1 MKTYTLTESAYKLI
15 ESMLEECNKHGWMLA
30 DREDAMQ
37 AALAA
42 LRSSGEVSGWNK
54 HRRKHDEI

>member
-42 LRSSGEVSGWNK
+42 LRSCPEVSGL
-54 HRRKHDEI
+54 